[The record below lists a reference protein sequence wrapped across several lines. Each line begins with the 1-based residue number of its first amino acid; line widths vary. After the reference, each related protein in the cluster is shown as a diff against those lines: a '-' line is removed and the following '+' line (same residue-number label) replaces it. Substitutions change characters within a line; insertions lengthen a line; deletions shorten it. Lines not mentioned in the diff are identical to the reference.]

1 MVTTAARRL
10 HEVGFYRSDAEFGA
24 LIVPFVEEGLAAGD
38 PVIIGYDDRKAS
50 LLRSWVSDPGAV
62 TFITDSSLYS
72 TPAGAIASYW
82 QLFERHAAAGA
93 TQIRIAGD
101 VPHEGIGG
109 RFAGWDCYESAI
121 NTVWDQ
127 FPIWSRCLYDAGTAA
142 PRVLD
147 IAQRTHPRVVLLSGL
162 YQPSGRYQ
170 DPAVFEPLPP
180 DPDPLERLVPALVLT
195 DPSAFQARQA
205 VTSIGYGRLAD
216 AILPDLVIAVSEAVS
231 NAWRHG
237 RPPVMVRIW
246 TASGRMLVR
255 VHDTGPGPGS
265 PLAGLAPAWA
275 GPGLRGA
282 GLWLIRMLGL
292 DATLIRSRDG
302 FTVRLAA
309 GQPGVQAG
317 HLRAAH

>member
-1 MVTTAARRL
+1 VVTTAARRL

-24 LIVPFVEEGLAAGD
+24 LIVPFVEEG
-38 PVIIGYDDRKAS
+38 
-50 LLRSWVSDPGAV
+50 
-62 TFITDSSLYS
+62 
-72 TPAGAIASYW
+72 
-82 QLFERHAAAGA
+82 
-93 TQIRIAGD
+93 
-101 VPHEGIGG
+101 
-109 RFAGWDCYESAI
+109 
-121 NTVWDQ
+121 
-127 FPIWSRCLYDAGTAA
+127 
-142 PRVLD
+142 
-147 IAQRTHPRVVLLSGL
+147 
-162 YQPSGRYQ
+162 RYQ

-180 DPDPLERLVPALVLT
+180 DPDPLERLVPALVLA

-216 AILPDLVIAVSEAVS
+216 AILPDLVIGVSEAVS

-275 GPGLRGA
+275 GPGLHGA

>member
-1 MVTTAARRL
+1 MPRR
-10 HEVGFYRSDAEFGA
+10 A
-24 LIVPFVEEGLAAGD
+24 
-38 PVIIGYDDRKAS
+38 
-50 LLRSWVSDPGAV
+50 
-62 TFITDSSLYS
+62 
-72 TPAGAIASYW
+72 
-82 QLFERHAAAGA
+82 
-93 TQIRIAGD
+93 
-101 VPHEGIGG
+101 
-109 RFAGWDCYESAI
+109 
-121 NTVWDQ
+121 

-147 IAQRTHPRVVLLSGL
+147 IAQRTHPRVVLPSGL
-162 YQPSGRYQ
+162 YQPSRRYQ

-180 DPDPLERLVPALVLT
+180 DPDPLERLVPALVLA

-216 AILPDLVIAVSEAVS
+216 AILPDLVIGVSEAVS

-255 VHDTGPGPGS
+255 VHDTGPGPGN

-275 GPGLRGA
+275 GPGLHGA

-292 DATLIRSRDG
+292 DAALIRSRDG

-309 GQPGVQAG
+309 G
-317 HLRAAH
+317 

>member
-1 MVTTAARRL
+1 MVAVVTTAARRL

-24 LIVPFVEEGLAAGD
+24 LIVPFVEEGLAVGH
-38 PVIIGYDDRKAS
+38 PLIIGYDDRKAS

-62 TFITDSSLYS
+62 TFITGSSL
-72 TPAGAIASYW
+72 
-82 QLFERHAAAGA
+82 
-93 TQIRIAGD
+93 
-101 VPHEGIGG
+101 
-109 RFAGWDCYESAI
+109 
-121 NTVWDQ
+121 

-147 IAQRTHPRVVLLSGL
+147 IAERTHPRVVLPSGL

-180 DPDPLERLVPALVLT
+180 DPDPLERSEPALVLT
-195 DPSAFQARQA
+195 DPSAFQARQ
-205 VTSIGYGRLAD
+205 VVSSIAHGRLVGT
-216 AILPDLVIAVSEAVS
+216 IRPDLVIGVSEAVS

-237 RPPVMVRIW
+237 RPPVTVRIW
-246 TASGRMLVR
+246 TAPSRMLVR
-255 VHDTGPGPGS
+255 VHDTVPGPGN

-292 DATLIRSRDG
+292 DAALIRSRDG

-309 GQPGVQAG
+309 GQLA
-317 HLRAAH
+317 

>member
-1 MVTTAARRL
+1 MVTKAAGRF

-24 LIVPFVEEGLAAGD
+24 LIVPFVEEGLATGQ
-38 PVIIGYDDRKAS
+38 PVVIGYDERKAA

-82 QLFERHAAAGA
+82 QMFERHVAAGA

-109 RFAGWDCYESAI
+109 RFAGWDCYESAV
-121 NTVWDQ
+121 NTVWHQ

-147 IAQRTHPRVVLLSGL
+147 IAERTHPRIVLPSGL
-162 YQPSGRYQ
+162 YQPSVRYQ
-170 DPAVFEPLPP
+170 DPAVFEPLHP
-180 DPDPLERLVPALVLT
+180 DPDPLECSVPALVLT
-195 DPSAFQARQA
+195 DPSAFQARHA
-205 VTSIGYGRLAD
+205 LASIGHGRLAD
-216 AILPDLVIAVSEAVS
+216 TVLRDVLIGVSEAVS

-237 RPPVMVRIW
+237 RPPVTVRIW
-246 TASGRMLVR
+246 AAPRRMLVR
-255 VHDTGPGPGS
+255 VHDTGPGPGNAV
-265 PLAGLAPAWA
+265 AGLAPAWA
-275 GPGLRGA
+275 RPGLRGA
-282 GLWLIRMLGL
+282 GLWLIHMLGL
-292 DATLIRSRDG
+292 NAALIRSPDG

-309 GQPGVQAG
+309 GP
-317 HLRAAH
+317 AA